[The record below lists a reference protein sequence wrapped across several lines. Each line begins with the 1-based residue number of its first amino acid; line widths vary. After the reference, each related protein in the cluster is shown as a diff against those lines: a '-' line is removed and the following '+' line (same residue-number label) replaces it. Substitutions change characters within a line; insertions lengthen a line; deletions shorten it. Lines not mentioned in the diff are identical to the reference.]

1 MDSVT
6 LKYQPSTL
14 GLLKARRAMQRAL
27 KTGDPLVLAAYFLTG
42 FLVFFV
48 FASVGPLIGA
58 RSGGPMPM
66 ILTFAGIAAYGLV
79 AALIITPWA
88 RGRLVQRMD
97 ALLPP
102 LPVELEADA
111 TGLRISD
118 AHSDGRWDWQHV
130 RGALATPDGV
140 ALLLGYGGVFIPAS
154 AFETAAAQVDF
165 IALVNARADRRGL
178 SSG

>member
-42 FLVFFV
+42 FVVFFV
-48 FASVGPLIGA
+48 FASAGPLIGA

-66 ILTFAGIAAYGLV
+66 ILTFAGIAAYGV
-79 AALIITPWA
+79 IAALVITPWA
-88 RGRLVQRMD
+88 RGRMVQRMD

-102 LPVELEADA
+102 LPVELEAD
-111 TGLRISD
+111 TSGLQIRD
-118 AHSDGRWDWQHV
+118 AHSFGRWDWQQV

-140 ALLLGYGGVFIPAS
+140 ALLLGYGGVFIPSS
-154 AFETAAAQVDF
+154 AFPEPGSQKEFVSF
-165 IALVNARADRRGL
+165 VNARADRRDL
-178 SSG
+178 VSN